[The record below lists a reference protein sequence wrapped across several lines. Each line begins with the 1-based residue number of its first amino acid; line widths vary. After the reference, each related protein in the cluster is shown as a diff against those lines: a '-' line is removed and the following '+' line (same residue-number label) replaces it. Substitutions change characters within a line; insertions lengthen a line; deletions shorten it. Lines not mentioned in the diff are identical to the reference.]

1 MSRCAMTLPMVAR
14 RSPATTTPPGKVAA
28 TIVVPCGTRSP
39 APADT
44 FRWVGSTLGATR
56 AAKSENDE
64 VSARRKSA
72 VRPTEE
78 ERLLTGRLSG
88 RRSGRTPPHSPPA
101 RRRSRPAGSRPLSP
115 AQPCGC
121 CRPVRRLRPRAP
133 RLAWPCVG
141 LVLTRAYPRSSLL
154 SPSLTMSP
162 DRLLLHTTP
171 RAWCSAAAVTP
182 TSTLTSPTQARDL
195 TNEVNLRPGPTT
207 ASPLQFEPRR
217 CSVSPKDRA
226 RGVSTGLEV
235 ADGAPSRSRLVA

>member
-39 APADT
+39 APADA
-44 FRWVGSTLGATR
+44 FRWLGSTLGATR
-56 AAKSENDE
+56 AAKSENDD

-78 ERLLTGRLSG
+78 EPLLTGRLSG

-141 LVLTRAYPRSSLL
+141 FVLTRAYPRSSLL

-162 DRLLLHTTP
+162 DTLLLHTTS
-171 RAWCSAAAVTP
+171 RALVFCGDREP
-182 TSTLTSPTQARDL
+182 DLTLTSSTQ
-195 TNEVNLRPGPTT
+195 
-207 ASPLQFEPRR
+207 
-217 CSVSPKDRA
+217 DRA
-226 RGVSTGLEV
+226 LTYEGQPATQLY
-235 ADGAPSRSRLVA
+235 